1 MSIENHWTLHNIWT
15 SLKFIKNPFSQ
26 RSRFFSGLDL
36 FNKVIHVSG
45 FVDHLN
51 LLCVS
56 NDERILSLPNSFTL
70 KLKCNKETFQIKVA
84 FKEML
89 GSDPLLWLVPFV
101 TCISPHKMKIVFDA
115 FSSRQHIIIKK
126 LLKSAEKCGGW
137 WILWKMICIYIRST
151 IMWYLLYHK
160 EICVGRLK

>member
-1 MSIENHWTLHNIWT
+1 MFIKNHWTLHNIWT

-26 RSRFFSGLDL
+26 RSRFLGLDL

-89 GSDPLLWLVPFV
+89 GFDPLLWFVPFV
-101 TCISPHKMKIVFDA
+101 HVYPHTKNVFRA
-115 FSSRQHIIIKK
+115 FTRQHIIIKK

-151 IMWYLLYHK
+151 IMWYLLYLGK
-160 EICVGRLK
+160 CVGRLK